1 MFMRTYVGI
10 ALGCSALFLAGCGG
24 RAETENVKAQ
34 ANKALAAGD
43 PSTTL
48 HVEGM
53 TKRLNLF

>member
-10 ALGCSALFLAGCGG
+10 ALGCSAVFLSGCGS
-24 RAETENVKAQ
+24 RAAME
-34 ANKALAAGD
+34 NKAPAKKAPAAGD